1 MKKKRKID
9 IFLILILVLS
19 AGLNL
24 YGIWN
29 SDTDN
34 AYYTAAV
41 ESMTQSFHNFFYASF
56 DPAGFVTVD
65 KPPVALWIQT
75 LFALVF
81 GVHGWSV
88 VLPEAIAEM
97 ISVSLLYFIVKP
109 TFGKTAAR
117 IAALVMA
124 CTPIAVAVSHTNNV
138 DSILV
143 LCLMIATWM
152 LFKAVRK
159 GKIGWLLGAFCMVG
173 VGFNVKMLQ
182 AYMVLPAFML
192 FYLIAAKTT
201 IRKKIVSLITA
212 VIILAGVS
220 VSWAVIVDSQPE
232 SSRPYIGS
240 SQTNSVLELAF
251 GYNGIQ
257 RLTGQNGGGGGA
269 ASSDQDQKNQQQEM
283 PQQQN
288 GSSDNSSDS
297 SNEQM
302 TPPSGGEMPSGGPDG
317 QQGDV
322 QSGGGGPGGGGNGA
336 GSFGTGTPGPLRLF
350 QSELSGQASWLIP
363 FVLFGIIGL
372 LITGLRGQRKFNNT
386 TNETIFWTMW
396 LVPVAAFFSVAGFFH
411 HYYLIMLAAPIAA
424 LAGAGW
430 TALVRL
436 YQEES
441 GWKKWLLPIGI
452 LLTTAFELYILS
464 PYISDIGIIWSILIG
479 AFGIVTSC
487 LLFFVKK
494 GKSFSYYVSL
504 AALLGMLIGPF
515 YWTTATLADGVNG
528 MIPQAGP
535 QSAQSFG
542 GGGGGKMN
550 NGGGPPGFG
559 SQDGQTD
566 NNENSSQNGATD
578 SDSEQNSQNAN
589 EAPAGMGPEQSGQNM
604 GGDSSGQSQQGRA
617 GGGRPG
623 SGESVDEELLSYLEK
638 NNTGETYLFAV
649 SSATSAQSYI
659 IKTGKAVMAMGGFSG
674 SDPILTVE
682 KLEKLVKNG
691 EVKYFMIGDDR
702 GMDNSEITEWIKENG
717 TKISKSKYS
726 SSSSDDDSQPGG
738 PGGNQTLYK
747 VELD

>member
-1 MKKKRKID
+1 MIKKRKID
-9 IFLILILVLS
+9 IFLVFILVLS
-19 AGLNL
+19 AALNL

-88 VLPEAIAEM
+88 VLPEAIAEV
-97 ISVSLLYFIVKP
+97 ISVALLYFIVKP

-117 IAALVMA
+117 ISALIMA

-143 LCLMIATWM
+143 LCLMIATWL

-159 GKIGWLLGAFCMVG
+159 GKIGWLLGAFCMIG

-182 AYMVLPAFML
+182 AYMVLPAFLL
-192 FYLIAAKTT
+192 FYMIGAKTT
-201 IRKKIVSLITA
+201 IRKKVVSLITA
-212 VIILAGVS
+212 VIVLAGVS
-220 VSWAVIVDSQPE
+220 VSWAVVVDSQPE
-232 SSRPYIGS
+232 ISRPYIGS

-257 RLTGQNGGGGGA
+257 RLTGQNGAGGGGTS
-269 ASSDQDQKNQQQEM
+269 SSDHDQKNQQQSGDIE
-283 PQQQN
+283 N
-288 GSSDNSSDS
+288 NSDS
-297 SNEQM
+297 ANGQM
-302 TPPSGGEMPSGGPDG
+302 APPSGGEMPSGGPDG
-317 QQGDV
+317 RQGDV
-322 QSGGGGPGGGGNGA
+322 QSGGGGPGGGTGGM
-336 GSFGTGTPGPLRLF
+336 FGTGTPGPLRLF

-372 LITGLRGQRKFNNT
+372 LIAGLRRQRKFNET
-386 TNETIFWTMW
+386 TTETIFWMMW
-396 LVPVAAFFSVAGFFH
+396 LLPVAAFFSIAGFFH

-424 LAGAGW
+424 LSGAGW

-441 GWKKWLLPIGI
+441 GWKKRLLPIGI

-464 PYISDIGIIWSILIG
+464 PYLSEIGFIWSILIG

-487 LLFFVKK
+487 LLIFLKK

-535 QSAQSFG
+535 KSAQSFAG
-542 GGGGGKMN
+542 GGGGGKMQN
-550 NGGGPPGFG
+550 NDGSGPPGFG

-566 NNENSSQNGATD
+566 SNQNNNNGPGFGPGSNSQNSND
-578 SDSEQNSQNAN
+578 SSADTGSGQNSQNQNDEGA
-589 EAPAGMGPEQSGQNM
+589 SGR
-604 GGDSSGQSQQGRA
+604 QQGRPS
-617 GGGRPG
+617 GGGSPG

-638 NNTGETYLFAV
+638 NNTGEKYLFAV

-674 SDPILTVE
+674 SDPILKVE

-691 EVKYFMIGDDR
+691 EVKYFMIGDGR
-702 GMDNSEITEWIKENG
+702 GRDNSEITNWIKENG
-717 TKISKSKYS
+717 TEISKSEYS
-726 SSSSDDDSQPGG
+726 SSSSDDSQSGG

>member
-1 MKKKRKID
+1 MIKKRKID
-9 IFLILILVLS
+9 IFLVLILLLS
-19 AGLNL
+19 AALNL

-41 ESMTQSFHNFFYASF
+41 TSMTQSFHNFFYASF
-56 DPAGFVTVD
+56 DPGGFVTVD
-65 KPPVALWIQT
+65 KPPVALWVQT

-88 VLPEAIAEM
+88 VLPEGIAEVV
-97 ISVSLLYFIVKP
+97 SVALLYFIVKP
-109 TFGKTAAR
+109 TFGKAAAR
-117 IAALVMA
+117 ISALVMA

-152 LFKAVRK
+152 LFKAVRT
-159 GKIGWLLGAFCMVG
+159 GKISWLLASFFMVG

-192 FYLIAAKTT
+192 FYLFAAKTT
-201 IRKKIVSLITA
+201 IRKKIVSLITS
-212 VIILAGVS
+212 VIVLAAVS
-220 VSWAVIVDSQPE
+220 VSWAVVVDSQPE

-251 GYNGIQ
+251 GYNGVQ
-257 RLTGQNGGGGGA
+257 RLTGQSGASGGKA
-269 ASSDQDQKNQQQEM
+269 ASDQTQKKSNQEQQS
-283 PQQQN
+283 
-288 GSSDNSSDS
+288 GTSSSSSSS
-297 SNEQM
+297 SNGLM
-302 TPPSGGEMPSGGPDG
+302 TPPSGGEMPSGGPGG
-317 QQGDV
+317 QTADV
-322 QSGGGGPGGGGNGA
+322 QKGGGGPGGGGNGA

-372 LITGLRGQRKFNNT
+372 MITGLRGQRKFNDT

-396 LVPVAAFFSVAGFFH
+396 LVPVAAFFSIAGFFH

-424 LAGAGW
+424 LSGAGW

-441 GWKKWLLPIGI
+441 GWKKWLLPIGV
-452 LLTTAFELYILS
+452 LLTTAFELYIFS
-464 PYISDIGIIWSILIG
+464 PYLSDIGIGWSILIG
-479 AFGIVTSC
+479 AFGIGTSC
-487 LLFFVKK
+487 LLFFFAKK

-515 YWTTATLADGVNG
+515 YWTTVTLADGVNG

-535 QSAQSFG
+535 KSAQSFG
-542 GGGGGKMN
+542 GAGGKMQMK
-550 NGGGPPGFG
+550 NGYGPPGF
-559 SQDGQTD
+559 DGQEGQSD
-566 NNENSSQNGATD
+566 SSQSGNGAPPD
-578 SDSEQNSQNAN
+578 MN
-589 EAPAGMGPEQSGQNM
+589 SGQN
-604 GGDSSGQSQQGRA
+604 GQDNDSAGSSSGQTAQTQQGSSSAQKKQMRS
-617 GGGRPG
+617 GGMGG
-623 SGESVDEELLSYLEK
+623 GESVNEALLSYLEK
-638 NNTGETYLFAV
+638 NNTGEKYLFAV

-674 SDPILTVE
+674 SDPILTVN
-682 KLEKLVKNG
+682 KLEKLVKSG
-691 EVKYFMIGDDR
+691 EVKYFLIGDDKGR
-702 GMDNSEITEWIKENG
+702 QSSDITNWIKKHG
-717 TKISKSKYS
+717 KKISESKWNGSASTSKS
-726 SSSSDDDSQPGG
+726 QANG

>member
-1 MKKKRKID
+1 MIKKRKID
-9 IFLILILVLS
+9 IFLVFILVLS
-19 AGLNL
+19 AALNL

-88 VLPEAIAEM
+88 VLPEAIAEV
-97 ISVSLLYFIVKP
+97 ISVALLYFIVKP

-117 IAALVMA
+117 ISALIMA

-138 DSILV
+138 DSILT

-182 AYMVLPAFML
+182 AYMVLPAFLL
-192 FYLIAAKTT
+192 FYMIAAKTT

-212 VIILAGVS
+212 LIVLAGVS
-220 VSWAVIVDSQPE
+220 VSWAVVVDSQPE

-257 RLTGQNGGGGGA
+257 RLTGQNGAGGGGTP
-269 ASSDQDQKNQQQEM
+269 SSDQNQKNQQQEM
-283 PQQQN
+283 PQQQSGDTEN
-288 GSSDNSSDS
+288 NSDS
-297 SNEQM
+297 TNGQM
-302 TPPSGGEMPSGGPDG
+302 APPSGGEMPSGGPDG

-322 QSGGGGPGGGGNGA
+322 QSGGGGPGGGTSGM
-336 GSFGTGTPGPLRLF
+336 FGTGNPGPLRLF

-372 LITGLRGQRKFNNT
+372 LITGLRGQRKFNEIT
-386 TNETIFWTMW
+386 TETIFWMMW
-396 LVPVAAFFSVAGFFH
+396 LLPVAAFFSVAGFFH

-424 LAGAGW
+424 LSGAGW

-441 GWKKWLLPIGI
+441 GWKKQLLPIGI

-464 PYISDIGIIWSILIG
+464 PYLSEIGIVWSILIG

-487 LLFFVKK
+487 LLIFFKK

-535 QSAQSFG
+535 KSAQSFG
-542 GGGGGKMN
+542 GGGGGKMQNN
-550 NGGGPPGFG
+550 NGSGPPRFG

-566 NNENSSQNGATD
+566 SDQNNNNGPGFGPGSNSNDSSTD
-578 SDSEQNSQNAN
+578 TGSGQNSQNQNGEGA
-589 EAPAGMGPEQSGQNM
+589 SGR
-604 GGDSSGQSQQGRA
+604 QQGGPS
-617 GGGRPG
+617 GGSPG

-638 NNTGETYLFAV
+638 NNTGEKYLFAV

-691 EVKYFMIGDDR
+691 EVKYFMIGDSR
-702 GMDNSEITEWIKENG
+702 GQDNSEITNWIKENG
-717 TKISKSKYS
+717 KEISKNEYS
-726 SSSSDDDSQPGG
+726 SSSSDNDSQSGG

>member
-1 MKKKRKID
+1 MEKKRKID
-9 IFLILILVLS
+9 IFLVLILALS
-19 AGLNL
+19 ACLNL

-29 SDTDN
+29 NDTDN

-88 VLPEAIAEM
+88 VLPEAIAEV

-192 FYLIAAKTT
+192 FYLMAAKTT

-212 VIILAGVS
+212 VIVLAGVS

-257 RLTGQNGGGGGA
+257 RLTGQNGSGGGA
-269 ASSDQDQKNQQQEM
+269 ASDQEQKNQQQET

-288 GSSDNSSDS
+288 DSSDNSSDS
-297 SNEQM
+297 ETEQM
-302 TPPSGGEMPSGGPDG
+302 TPPSGSEMPSGGPGG
-317 QQGDV
+317 QMGDV
-322 QSGGGGPGGGGNGA
+322 QNGGGPGGGGNGA

-363 FVLFGIIGL
+363 FVFFGIIGL
-372 LITGLRGQRKFNNT
+372 LITGLRGQRKFNET

-396 LVPVAAFFSVAGFFH
+396 LLPVAGFFSVAGFFH

-424 LAGAGW
+424 LSGAGW
-430 TALVRL
+430 TELVRL
-436 YQEES
+436 YQDEN
-441 GWKKWLLPIGI
+441 GWKKWLLPSGV
-452 LLTTAFELYILS
+452 LLTTAFELYIFS
-464 PYISDIGIIWSILIG
+464 PYLSEIGIGWSIAIG
-479 AFGIVTSC
+479 AFGVVTSC
-487 LLFFVKK
+487 LLIFVKK
-494 GKSFSYYVSL
+494 GKSFSYYVSV

-515 YWTTATLADGVNG
+515 YWTAATLADGVNG

-535 QSAQSFG
+535 TSAQSFG

-550 NGGGPPGFG
+550 NSGGPPGFG
-559 SQDGQTD
+559 SQNGQTD
-566 NNENSSQNGATD
+566 NNENNDNNGSTD
-578 SDSEQNSQNAN
+578 SDSKQNSQNAN
-589 EAPAGMGPEQSGQNM
+589 EAPAGMSP
-604 GGDSSGQSQQGRA
+604 DSSGQFQQGRRGS
-617 GGGRPG
+617 GGPG

-638 NNTGETYLFAV
+638 NNTGEKYLFAV

-691 EVKYFMIGDDR
+691 EVKYFMIGDGR
-702 GMDNSEITEWIKENG
+702 GRDHSELTNWIKENG
-717 TKISKSKYS
+717 TKVSKSEYS
-726 SSSSDDDSQPGG
+726 SSSSDNSSQSGG

>member
-1 MKKKRKID
+1 MIKKRKID
-9 IFLILILVLS
+9 IFLVLILLLS
-19 AGLNL
+19 AALNL

-41 ESMTQSFHNFFYASF
+41 TSMTQSFHNFFYASF
-56 DPAGFVTVD
+56 DPGGFVTVD
-65 KPPVALWIQT
+65 KPPVALWVQT

-88 VLPEAIAEM
+88 VLPEGIAEVV
-97 ISVSLLYFIVKP
+97 SVALLYFIVKP
-109 TFGKTAAR
+109 TFGKAAAR
-117 IAALVMA
+117 ISALVMA

-152 LFKAVRK
+152 LFKAVRT
-159 GKIGWLLGAFCMVG
+159 GKISWLLASFFMVG

-192 FYLIAAKTT
+192 FYLFAAKTT
-201 IRKKIVSLITA
+201 IRKKIVSLITS
-212 VIILAGVS
+212 VIVLAAVS
-220 VSWAVIVDSQPE
+220 VSWAVVVDSQPE

-251 GYNGIQ
+251 GYNGVQ
-257 RLTGQNGGGGGA
+257 RLTGQSGAGGGKA
-269 ASSDQDQKNQQQEM
+269 ASDQTQKKSNQEQQS
-283 PQQQN
+283 
-288 GSSDNSSDS
+288 GTSSSSSSS
-297 SNEQM
+297 SNGQM
-302 TPPSGGEMPSGGPDG
+302 TPPSGGEMPSGGPGG
-317 QQGDV
+317 QTGDV
-322 QSGGGGPGGGGNGA
+322 QKGGGGPGGGGNGA

-372 LITGLRGQRKFNNT
+372 LITGLRGQRKFNDT

-396 LVPVAAFFSVAGFFH
+396 LVPVAAFFSIAGFFH

-424 LAGAGW
+424 LSGAGW

-441 GWKKWLLPIGI
+441 GWKKWLLPIGV
-452 LLTTAFELYILS
+452 LLTTAFELYIFS
-464 PYISDIGIIWSILIG
+464 PYLSDIGIGWSILIG
-479 AFGIVTSC
+479 AFGIGTSC
-487 LLFFVKK
+487 LLFFFAKK

-515 YWTTATLADGVNG
+515 YWTTVTLADGVNG

-535 QSAQSFG
+535 KSAQSFG
-542 GGGGGKMN
+542 GAGGKMQMK
-550 NGGGPPGFG
+550 NGYGPPGF
-559 SQDGQTD
+559 DGQEGQSD
-566 NNENSSQNGATD
+566 SSQSGNGAPPD
-578 SDSEQNSQNAN
+578 MN
-589 EAPAGMGPEQSGQNM
+589 SGQNGQDNDSAGSSAGQNDQTQQGSSSDQKKQMRSGGM
-604 GGDSSGQSQQGRA
+604 GG
-617 GGGRPG
+617 
-623 SGESVDEELLSYLEK
+623 GESVNEALLSYLEK
-638 NNTGETYLFAV
+638 NNTGEKYLFAV

-674 SDPILTVE
+674 SDPILTVN

-691 EVKYFMIGDDR
+691 EVKYFLIGNDK
-702 GMDNSEITEWIKENG
+702 GMQSSDITNWIKKHG
-717 TKISKSKYS
+717 KKISESKWNGS
-726 SSSSDDDSQPGG
+726 SSTSKSQAIG

>member
-1 MKKKRKID
+1 MIKKRKID
-9 IFLILILVLS
+9 IFLVFILVLS
-19 AGLNL
+19 AALNL

-29 SDTDN
+29 NDTDN

-41 ESMTQSFHNFFYASF
+41 ESMTQSFYNFFYASF

-65 KPPVALWIQT
+65 KPPVALWIQA

-88 VLPEAIAEM
+88 VLPEAIAEV
-97 ISVSLLYFIVKP
+97 ISVALLYFIVKP

-117 IAALVMA
+117 ISALIMA

-182 AYMVLPAFML
+182 AYMVLPAFLL
-192 FYLIAAKTT
+192 FYMIAAKTT

-212 VIILAGVS
+212 MIVLAGVS
-220 VSWAVIVDSQPE
+220 VSWAVVVDSQPE

-257 RLTGQNGGGGGA
+257 RLTGQNGA
-269 ASSDQDQKNQQQEM
+269 D
-283 PQQQN
+283 
-288 GSSDNSSDS
+288 
-297 SNEQM
+297 
-302 TPPSGGEMPSGGPDG
+302 GGEMPSGGPDG

-322 QSGGGGPGGGGNGA
+322 QNGGGGSGGGTSGM
-336 GSFGTGTPGPLRLF
+336 FGTGNPGPLRLF

-372 LITGLRGQRKFNNT
+372 LITGLRGQRKFNET
-386 TNETIFWTMW
+386 TTETIFWMMW
-396 LVPVAAFFSVAGFFH
+396 LLPVAAFFSVAGFFH

-424 LAGAGW
+424 LSGAGW

-441 GWKKWLLPIGI
+441 RWKKQLLPIGI

-464 PYISDIGIIWSILIG
+464 PYFSKIGIIWCTLIG

-487 LLFFVKK
+487 LLIFLKK

-535 QSAQSFG
+535 KSAQSFG
-542 GGGGGKMN
+542 GGSGKMQNN
-550 NGGGPPGFG
+550 NGGGPPGFN

-566 NNENSSQNGATD
+566 SDQNNHNGPGFGPGSNSND
-578 SDSEQNSQNAN
+578 SSADT
-589 EAPAGMGPEQSGQNM
+589 GSGQISQKQNDE
-604 GGDSSGQSQQGRA
+604 GANGRQQGGPS
-617 GGGRPG
+617 GGSPG

-638 NNTGETYLFAV
+638 NNTGEKYLFAV

-691 EVKYFMIGDDR
+691 EVKYFMIGDGR
-702 GMDNSEITEWIKENG
+702 GQDNSEITNWIKENG
-717 TKISKSKYS
+717 KEISKSEYS
-726 SSSSDDDSQPGG
+726 SSSSDNDSQSGG

>member
-1 MKKKRKID
+1 MIKKRKID
-9 IFLILILVLS
+9 IFLIFILVLS
-19 AGLNL
+19 AALNL

-29 SDTDN
+29 NDTDN

-88 VLPEAIAEM
+88 VLPEAIAEV
-97 ISVSLLYFIVKP
+97 ISVALLYFIVKP
-109 TFGKTAAR
+109 AFGKTAAR
-117 IAALVMA
+117 ISALIMA

-159 GKIGWLLGAFCMVG
+159 GKIGWLLGAFCMIG

-182 AYMVLPAFML
+182 AYMVLPAFLL
-192 FYLIAAKTT
+192 FYMIAAKTT

-212 VIILAGVS
+212 MIVLAGVS
-220 VSWAVIVDSQPE
+220 VSWAVVVDSQPE

-257 RLTGQNGGGGGA
+257 RLTGQNDADGGGTS
-269 ASSDQDQKNQQQEM
+269 SSDQDQKNQQQET
-283 PQQQN
+283 PQQQSGDTETN
-288 GSSDNSSDS
+288 SDS
-297 SNEQM
+297 ANGQM
-302 TPPSGGEMPSGGPDG
+302 APPNGGEMPSGGPDG
-317 QQGDV
+317 QQGNV
-322 QSGGGGPGGGGNGA
+322 QSGGPGSGTSGM
-336 GSFGTGTPGPLRLF
+336 FGTGNPGPLRLF

-372 LITGLRGQRKFNNT
+372 LITGLRGQRKFNET
-386 TNETIFWTMW
+386 TTETIFWTMW
-396 LVPVAAFFSVAGFFH
+396 LLPVAAFFSVAGFFH

-424 LAGAGW
+424 LSGAGW

-441 GWKKWLLPIGI
+441 GWKKQLLPIGI

-464 PYISDIGIIWSILIG
+464 PYLSEIGIIWSILIG

-487 LLFFVKK
+487 LLIFLKK

-515 YWTTATLADGVNG
+515 YWTTVTLADGVNG

-535 QSAQSFG
+535 KSAQSFG
-542 GGGGGKMN
+542 GGGRGKMQNN
-550 NGGGPPGFG
+550 NGSGPPGFN

-566 NNENSSQNGATD
+566 
-578 SDSEQNSQNAN
+578 SEQNSNDFSADS
-589 EAPAGMGPEQSGQNM
+589 GSGQNSQNQNDK
-604 GGDSSGQSQQGRA
+604 GASDRQQGGPS
-617 GGGRPG
+617 GGGPG
-623 SGESVDEELLSYLEK
+623 SGESVDEDLLSYLEK
-638 NNTGETYLFAV
+638 NNTGEKYLFAV

-691 EVKYFMIGDDR
+691 EVKYFMIGDGR
-702 GMDNSEITEWIKENG
+702 GQDNSEITNWIKENG
-717 TKISKSKYS
+717 TEISKSDYS
-726 SSSSDDDSQPGG
+726 SSSSDNDSQSGG
-738 PGGNQTLYK
+738 PGRNHTLYK

>member
-1 MKKKRKID
+1 MIKKRKID
-9 IFLILILVLS
+9 IFLVLILLLS
-19 AGLNL
+19 AALNL

-41 ESMTQSFHNFFYASF
+41 TSMTQSFHNFFYASF
-56 DPAGFVTVD
+56 DPGGFVTVD
-65 KPPVALWIQT
+65 KPPVALWVQT

-88 VLPEAIAEM
+88 VLPEGIAEV
-97 ISVSLLYFIVKP
+97 ISVALLYFIVKP

-117 IAALVMA
+117 ISALVMA

-152 LFKAVRK
+152 LFKAVRT
-159 GKIGWLLGAFCMVG
+159 GKISWLLASFFMVG

-201 IRKKIVSLITA
+201 IRKKIVSLITS
-212 VIILAGVS
+212 VIVLAAVS
-220 VSWAVIVDSQPE
+220 VSWAVVVDSQPE

-251 GYNGIQ
+251 GYNGVQ
-257 RLTGQNGGGGGA
+257 RLTGQSGAGGGKA
-269 ASSDQDQKNQQQEM
+269 ASDQTQKKSNQEQQ
-283 PQQQN
+283 
-288 GSSDNSSDS
+288 SSTASSSSSS
-297 SNEQM
+297 SNGQM
-302 TPPSGGEMPSGGPDG
+302 TPPSGGEMPSSGPGG

-322 QSGGGGPGGGGNGA
+322 QSGGGPGGGRNGA

-363 FVLFGIIGL
+363 FVLFGIIAL
-372 LITGLRGQRKFNNT
+372 LITGLRGQRKFNDT
-386 TNETIFWTMW
+386 TYETIFWTMW
-396 LVPVAAFFSVAGFFH
+396 LLPVAAFFSVAGFFH

-424 LAGAGW
+424 LSGTGW

-452 LLTTAFELYILS
+452 LLATAFELYILI
-464 PYISDIGIIWSILIG
+464 PYISDIGITWIILVG
-479 AFGIVTSC
+479 AFGIITSC

-494 GKSFSYYVSL
+494 GKPFSYYVSL

-515 YWTTATLADGVNG
+515 CWTTATLADGVNG

-542 GGGGGKMN
+542 GGGGKMN
-550 NGGGPPGFG
+550 NGSRPPGFG
-559 SQDGQTD
+559 SPTVQDGQTGNQPNSG
-566 NNENSSQNGATD
+566 NNRSTD
-578 SDSEQNSQNAN
+578 SSSDQNSQN
-589 EAPAGMGPEQSGQNM
+589 QN
-604 GGDSSGQSQQGRA
+604 GGSSSKTDQGRPNGSR
-617 GGGRPG
+617 GGPG
-623 SGESVDEELLSYLEK
+623 SGESVDKDLLSYLEK
-638 NNTGETYLFAV
+638 HNTGEKYLFAV
-649 SSATSAQSYI
+649 SNANSASSYI

-674 SDPILTVE
+674 SDPILTVD
-682 KLEKLVKNG
+682 KLKKLVKNG
-691 EVKYFMIGDDR
+691 EVKYFMIGNGR
-702 GMDNSEITEWIKENG
+702 GQDNSDITNWIKKHG
-717 TKISKSKYS
+717 TEIKKSEYS
-726 SSSSDDDSQPGG
+726 SSSSGDSSQSGG